1 MKKRPT
7 KSDLKKVDAT
17 KDEEIDYSE
26 IPEFDAEFLRTVNLE
41 DPPGKKLISLRVDED
56 VLEWMKKQGKGYQS
70 RINALL
76 RRYYEANREQAG

>member
-26 IPEFDAEFLRTVNLE
+26 IPEIDAEFLRTVHLE

>member
-1 MKKRPT
+1 MKKRPI

-17 KDEEIDYSE
+17 KDEDIDYTD
-26 IPEFDAEFLRTVNLE
+26 IPEFDAEFLRTVKLE

-76 RRYYEANREQAG
+76 RKYYEANREQAG